1 MKTKTEQENFWE
13 GQFGDQYTSR
23 NSSKILQK
31 NNDIFFKKIFKGINN
46 IFSVL
51 ELGCNIG
58 NNLISLKKIYKKSSF
73 TGVEINK
80 EACKKIIKRDSA
92 INVINSSINNFKTK
106 NKFDLVICKGVLIH
120 IHPKQ
125 LKSIYKKIYNLSK
138 KYILIAEYY
147 SPTPVRLNYRG
158 YKRKL
163 FKSDFAGD
171 LLSSY
176 KKIKLLDYGF
186 VYRYDKY
193 PQDDINWFLLK
204 NKNNN
209 LMN

>member
-1 MKTKTEQENFWE
+1 MKNKTEQENFWE
-13 GQFGDQYTSR
+13 GRFGDQYTSR

-31 NNDIFFKKIFKGINN
+31 NNDIFFKKIFKGTNN

-80 EACKKIIKRDSA
+80 EACKKITKRDA
-92 INVINSSINNFKTK
+92 DINVINSSINNFKTE

-125 LKSIYKKIYNLSK
+125 LKFIYQKIYNLSK

-147 SPTPVRLNYRG
+147 NPKPISLNYRG

-163 FKSDFAGD
+163 FKRDFTGD
-171 LLSSY
+171 LLNFY
-176 KKIKLLDYGF
+176 KKLKLSNYGF
-186 VYRYDKY
+186 VYHYDEY

-204 NKNNN
+204 KIK
-209 LMN
+209 

>member
-204 NKNNN
+204 NKNNF
-209 LMN
+209 LR

>member
-1 MKTKTEQENFWE
+1 MKIKTEQENFWK
-13 GQFGDQYTSR
+13 GQFGDQYISR
-23 NSSKILQK
+23 NSSKTLQK
-31 NNDIFFKKIFKGINN
+31 NNDFFFKKIFKEINN

-80 EACKKIIKRDSA
+80 EACKKIIKRDSD
-92 INVINSSINNFKTK
+92 INIINSSINNFETES
-106 NKFDLVICKGVLIH
+106 KFDLVICKGILIH

-147 SPTPVRLNYRG
+147 NQTPVSLNYRG
-158 YKRKL
+158 FKRKL
-163 FKSDFAGD
+163 FKRDFAGD

-204 NKNNN
+204 NKNYF
-209 LMN
+209 